1 LQDGHENIVGEMG
14 WALEAAQSFHSNHF
28 IIQHYSPEHILA
40 HITMHKSI
48 FILIMTA
55 EI

>member
-1 LQDGHENIVGEMG
+1 LKDGHENIEGEMG

-28 IIQHYSPEHILA
+28 ISA

-55 EI
+55 EM